1 MADNFT
7 TETVSTPDVTF
18 ASDDVAG
25 VHYPIA
31 KLAHGALDSA
41 TLVTTS
47 SGLPVQQQGTFTV
60 DLGATDNAVL
70 DSIDTDLTTI
80 IGHVD
85 GLEALLTTID
95 ADTSTLAGAVSGTE
109 MQADIVTLPTT
120 VHSADYDT
128 GGGTDTTLAFGI
140 AVPANGG
147 AAVVPGDATAGL
159 KVDLGADNDVTVTG
173 TVTANLSAADNA
185 VLDQID
191 ANTDSLAVVGG
202 GVEATALRVTIASDS
217 TGVLS
222 VDDGGGALT
231 VDGTV
236 TANLSATDNAV
247 LDNID
252 ADTSAIQT
260 AVELIDDA
268 VFADDAA
275 FTTGSSKVMM
285 SGAIRDDSLSTL
297 TAVEGDAV
305 PLRVNS
311 TGALHVTGAGGGT
324 QYNVDD
330 AAGGTDTGT
339 LTLAVRDD
347 SLTTLTPADGD
358 YVPLRVSSTGAL
370 HVTGGGGGTE
380 YNEDAATPATIT
392 GTATMMERDDA
403 LATVTPIE
411 GDWVSMRATAEGAL
425 WTQDFN
431 SDAILAAVDGVEAL
445 LTTIDADTSNL
456 SVVGGGTEAA
466 AIRVTIANNSTG
478 VLSVDDNGG
487 SLTIDNANLTT
498 IAGAVSGT
506 EMQVD
511 VVTSAL
517 PTGAATAANQTTIIG
532 HVDGIEGLLTTIDA
546 DTGNAVTA
554 LQLIDDT
561 VYTDDAAFTPG
572 TSKVLGVGAQADETA
587 TDSVD
592 EGDIGALRM
601 TLTRLLRVVDTPHTS
616 GGLTI
621 FRSIDIDETEEEVK
635 SSAGQLYFIH
645 AINTT
650 AAPLYLKFYNATAA
664 NTTVGTTTPI
674 LTFPVPGNADSDG
687 AGFTV
692 NIDKGL
698 AFGTALS
705 VACTTGVADNDTG
718 APGANACIINLG
730 YA

>member
-173 TVTANLSAADNA
+173 TVTANLSATDNA

-285 SGAIRDDSLSTL
+285 SGAIRDDTLSTL
-297 TAVEGDAV
+297 TAIEGDAV
-305 PLRVNS
+305 PLRVSS

-330 AAGGTDTGT
+330 VAGATDTGT
-339 LTLAVRDD
+339 MILAVRDD
-347 SLTTLTPADGD
+347 SLATLTPADGD

-403 LATVTPIE
+403 LSTVTPIE
-411 GDWVSMRATAEGAL
+411 GDWIGLRGTAEGAL
-425 WTQDFN
+425 WVQDFN
-431 SDAILAAVDGVEAL
+431 SDAILA
-445 LTTIDADTSNL
+445 DT
-456 SVVGGGTEAA
+456 
-466 AIRVTIANNSTG
+466 ANMDT
-478 VLSVDDNGG
+478 
-487 SLTIDNANLTT
+487 NLTT

-517 PTGAATAANQTTIIG
+517 PTGAATAANQSTIIG
-532 HVDGIEGLLTTIDA
+532 HVDGIEALLTTIDA
-546 DTGNAVTA
+546 DTSNLSVVGGGTEAAAIRVTIASDSTGVLSIDDNGGAITVDGTVAVTNAGLTELAAAINASSQMDVNIAASNASVAVTNAGITTIAGAVSGTEMQVDVVAA
-554 LQLIDDT
+554 LP
-561 VYTDDAAFTPG
+561 AG
-572 TSKVLGVGAQADETA
+572 TNTIGKVALTTSTTGGASGFS
-587 TDSVD
+587 SVD
-592 EGDIGALRM
+592 L
-601 TLTRLLRVVDTPHTS
+601 
-616 GGLTI
+616 
-621 FRSIDIDETEEEVK
+621 DETEEQIK
-635 SSAGQLYFIH
+635 GSAGTIYSIY
-645 AINTT
+645 AWNAT
-650 AAPLYLKFYNATAA
+650 AAPLWLQVFDNTAA
-664 NTTVGTTTPI
+664 AVTVGTTAPTWNFLIPA
-674 LTFPVPGNADSDG
+674 NADSDG
-687 AGFTV
+687 AGV
-692 NIDKGL
+692 SIPLPAGL
-698 AFGTALS
+698 ACGTGITMA
-705 VACTTGVADNDTG
+705 VTTGSGTNAG
-718 APGANACIINLG
+718 APAANAAG
-730 YA
+730 VFVTYA